1 MAATLKN
8 AFIILLS
15 LILVVTGQHRGP
27 CHVTTYKDMQLNVT
41 LPSGS
46 SCYGVLL
53 QTMDKQFAK
62 NVNHKNQLCMK
73 YGAILKQY
81 IKGSVRNRDR

>member
-1 MAATLKN
+1 
-8 AFIILLS
+8 
-15 LILVVTGQHRGP
+15 
-27 CHVTTYKDMQLNVT
+27 MQLNVT